1 MEAREMAFG
10 QMKRHERAVCRKHS
24 CPKDAERASLMITS
38 FVITSFVIT
47 SFVITSF
54 VITSESQPTLSSESS
69 SDSPSGDSMRP
80 TDDFSGLRFDVE
92 TRPSRMS
99 FDFVFIA

>member
-1 MEAREMAFG
+1 MAFG

-24 CPKDAERASLMITS
+24 CPKDAERASLM
-38 FVITSFVIT
+38 ITSFVIT

>member
-24 CPKDAERASLMITS
+24 CPKDAERASLM
-38 FVITSFVIT
+38 ITSFVIT